1 MLLWLQQRV
10 ILLLWLQKCLPRCY
24 RDRTPF
30 VLTPDMAYVIN
41 GGDKPTQKFQDFI
54 DLCCEAFN
62 VIRENSES
70 LVTLLRLMT
79 SSGVTGVTSQAIR
92 YVKTALL
99 PEQTNSEATASFT
112 R

>member
-1 MLLWLQQRV
+1 MM
-10 ILLLWLQKCLPRCY
+10 LLWLQKCLPRCY